1 MTNAIQQSV
10 SSTQLVR
17 DLPGV
22 KQKLDTGPL
31 RITSHG
37 RDEFIL
43 VGIDDFDRMQNLMG
57 VDAKRI
63 ESKLDTVLESID
75 THVLLLD
82 KDLNIRRA
90 NRAFCDYFDY
100 DAQPLIG
107 SPVTNLL
114 ITPTD
119 QYIYH
124 RLRSVLESGAPERFE
139 LPSSHRLNR
148 HFSHLITPW
157 PNGVAYFAHDV
168 SDRTEA
174 RDLEL
179 ASAAKQTAIRGLLG
193 VAVGNLDPQGRFVKS
208 SASLQ
213 ALLDSSAEQIQG
225 SSVFSIIDPEYRSVV
240 QDMLGFT
247 DAPFKTADIRY
258 LHKGMDLHK
267 ARLSLSAYQ
276 TTHNNLEFAMALQ
289 DFEIA
294 A

>member
-1 MTNAIQQSV
+1 M
-10 SSTQLVR
+10 
-17 DLPGV
+17 PGV
-22 KQKLDTGPL
+22 KQKLDQGPL

-37 RDEFIL
+37 RDEFVVL
-43 VGIDDFDRMQNLMG
+43 GTDEFDRLQNLVG

-63 ESKLDTVLESID
+63 EGKLDTVLESID

-82 KDLNIRRA
+82 KELNIRRA

-107 SPVTNLL
+107 SPVTDLL

-119 QYIYH
+119 QYIFH
-124 RLRSVLESGAPERFE
+124 RIRNVLESGASERFE
-139 LPSSHRLNR
+139 LPSSHRINR
-148 HFSHLITPW
+148 YFSHLITPW

-179 ASAAKQTAIRGLLG
+179 ASAAKQTAIRGLQG
-193 VAVGNLDPQGRFVKS
+193 VAVGSLDPQGKFVKS
-208 SASLQ
+208 STSLQ
-213 ALLDSSAEQIQG
+213 SLLDSSAEKIQG
-225 SSVFSIIDPEYRSVV
+225 SSVLAIIDPDYRSIV
-240 QDMLGFT
+240 QEMLSFT

-267 ARLSLSAYQ
+267 ARLSLSPYQ